1 MPKIGDI
8 TAIRGSIIAQQ
19 ASEAI
24 YRIDEALRMINTPS
38 VVNNI
43 FGFLT
48 SFYENPVSPVL
59 SLGSAILSFGMSA
72 VMSDLNSQR
81 NFYISLLQMYADNK
95 SLIGI
100 QIKQRYIY
108 RKCLDELGW
117 YLYGT
122 PEIIAF
128 HYPGGWEYV

>member
-8 TAIRGSIIAQQ
+8 TALKGSITAQQ

-24 YRIDEALRMINTPS
+24 YRIDEALRIINNPS
-38 VVNNI
+38 VVNNV

-48 SFYENPVSPVL
+48 SFYDDPISPVL
-59 SLGSAILSFGMSA
+59 SLGMSA
-72 VMSDLNSQR
+72 VISDLNAQR
-81 NFYISLLQMYADNK
+81 NFYVSILQMYADNLN
-95 SLIGI
+95 LIGI
-100 QIKQRYIY
+100 QIKQKYIY
-108 RKCLDELGW
+108 RKCLDEFGW

-122 PEIIAF
+122 PEIVAF

>member
-8 TAIRGSIIAQQ
+8 TALKGSITAQQ

-24 YRIDEALRMINTPS
+24 YRIDEALKMINTPS
-38 VVNNI
+38 VVNNV

-48 SFYENPVSPVL
+48 SFYNDPVSPVL

-72 VMSDLNSQR
+72 VISDLNTQR
-81 NFYISLLQMYADNK
+81 NFYVSILQMYADNLN
-95 SLIGI
+95 LIGI

-108 RKCLDELGW
+108 RKCLDEFG
-117 YLYGT
+117 
-122 PEIIAF
+122 
-128 HYPGGWEYV
+128 